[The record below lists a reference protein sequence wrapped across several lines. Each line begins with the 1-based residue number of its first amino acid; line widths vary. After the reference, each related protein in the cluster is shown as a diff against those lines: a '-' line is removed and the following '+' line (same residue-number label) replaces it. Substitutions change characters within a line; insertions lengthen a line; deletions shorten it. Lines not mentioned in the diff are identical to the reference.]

1 MICYG
6 TKEPYTYKNLEERE
20 KRIIAGLLLVRNA
33 IGDHMC
39 DVANEEWAKIKLPTN
54 IENSLRKNT
63 NYNEVLTERK
73 EHKGYL
79 DLSDFA
85 ACVLGEAQVMVDITA
100 SEIGFEAFAKDFNL
114 SDLKDIP
121 KITYEEWCRNMY
133 GCEAKNM
140 IEAEEAGLKTE
151 KAEKIK
157 IAFQELTETE
167 KLAVL
172 KFVSNL

>member
-1 MICYG
+1 
-6 TKEPYTYKNLEERE
+6 
-20 KRIIAGLLLVRNA
+20 
-33 IGDHMC
+33 
-39 DVANEEWAKIKLPTN
+39 
-54 IENSLRKNT
+54 
-63 NYNEVLTERK
+63 
-73 EHKGYL
+73 
-79 DLSDFA
+79 
-85 ACVLGEAQVMVDITA
+85 
-100 SEIGFEAFAKDFNL
+100 
-114 SDLKDIP
+114 
-121 KITYEEWCRNMY
+121 MY